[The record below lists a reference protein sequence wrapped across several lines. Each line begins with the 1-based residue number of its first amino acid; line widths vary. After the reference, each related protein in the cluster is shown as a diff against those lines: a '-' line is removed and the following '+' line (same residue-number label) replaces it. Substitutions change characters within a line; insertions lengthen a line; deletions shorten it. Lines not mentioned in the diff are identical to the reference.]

1 MLALREGLGH
11 LMRIFYDWG
20 FIEDGRTIEP
30 ISIGMVA
37 DDGREL
43 YLVNEDAG
51 AGTLHEQICRHQW
64 LMENVV
70 PHLPLYA
77 RRPGE
82 RHYGKSSTSTANTYK
97 GFFSLDLNDNRVV
110 SRRFMRNAIRDF
122 LDASAPVELWGY
134 FASYDHVL
142 LAQMFGRMIDR
153 PASMPMWTNDVQQ
166 VAAAL
171 GLDNSL
177 PPQIGTAHN
186 ALDDARWTK
195 AAWEYLTAKGEA
207 GR

>member
-1 MLALREGLGH
+1 
-11 LMRIFYDWG
+11 MRIWYDWE
-20 FIEDGRTIEP
+20 FLEDGRTIEP

-37 DDGREL
+37 EDGREL
-43 YLVNEDAG
+43 YLVNEEIDDDP
-51 AGTLHEQICRHQW
+51 LKPRIRKQKW
-64 LMENVV
+64 LMDNVV
-70 PHLPLYA
+70 PHLPL
-77 RRPGE
+77 RGGKVE
-82 RHYGKSSTSTANTYK
+82 RGSSHTSGSDWGYYN
-97 GFFSLDLNDNRVV
+97 LDLSDNRVV

-134 FASYDHVL
+134 FPSYDHVL

-166 VAAAL
+166 VAARL

-177 PPQIGTAHN
+177 PQQTGTAHN

-195 AAWEYLTAKGEA
+195 AAWEYLRTAEAAPVAGADPGEVS
-207 GR
+207 R